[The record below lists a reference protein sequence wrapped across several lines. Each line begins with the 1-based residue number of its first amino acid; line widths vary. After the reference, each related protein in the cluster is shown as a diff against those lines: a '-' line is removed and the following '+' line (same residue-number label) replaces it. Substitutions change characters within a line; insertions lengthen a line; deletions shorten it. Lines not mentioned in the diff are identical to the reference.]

1 MFALEKLHH
10 VAIPAHDF
18 ARLQAFYVDVLG
30 LQAHPEKS
38 NWLRAGDGFSVHL
51 MPSTAP
57 FGSARVE
64 QHFALQVDSLHGLL
78 AHLLDRDL
86 TPWQASLDGQ
96 VHHVRDPADPLDFGL
111 GSLFITDPE
120 NNVIEFL
127 QKDKGL
133 FRVIS
138 S

>member
-18 ARLQAFYVDVLG
+18 TRLQAFYIGVLG

-38 NWLRAGDGFSVHL
+38 NWLRAGDGFTVHL
-51 MPSTAP
+51 MPSSAS
-57 FGSARVE
+57 FGAVRIE
-64 QHFALQVDSLHGLL
+64 QHFALQVDSLESLL
-78 AHLLDRDL
+78 AHLLERSIS
-86 TPWQASLDGQ
+86 PWQATLDGQ
-96 VHHVRDPADPLDFGL
+96 VHVVIDPADSLDFGL
-111 GSLFITDPE
+111 GSLFIADPE
-120 NNVIEFL
+120 NNVIEFV

-133 FRVIS
+133 FAILS

>member
-1 MFALEKLHH
+1 MFAVEKLHH

-57 FGSARVE
+57 SGIPRIE
-64 QHFALQVDSLHGLL
+64 QHFALQVDSLHDLL
-78 AHLLDRDL
+78 AHLLNRDL

-96 VHHVRDPADPLDFGL
+96 VHQVRDRGDPLDFGL

-120 NNVIEFL
+120 NNVLEFL
-127 QKDKGL
+127 QRDKGL
-133 FRVIS
+133 FGSIS